1 MVKSLCKNIAIK
13 IKQRDPGSFI
23 FLRSIKSVDTLIFRC
38 KSHDRR
44 NAYQIITSFE
54 GRKKNHYSLNT

>member
-23 FLRSIKSVDTLIFRC
+23 FLRSIKSVDRNNIYMFLTHTLIFRC
-38 KSHDRR
+38 KGHDRR
-44 NAYQIITSFE
+44 NA
-54 GRKKNHYSLNT
+54 